1 MTGNSKNNRKKIIW
15 ESAFD
20 NKKKK
25 PGLKFN
31 PGVALTGVRTTGL
44 LPLQKHIQASIY
56 LIYLSCDF
64 SIPAE
69 KKNNNIK
76 TIIII
81 TTTKDVG
88 ANPFPAKRVG
98 CD

>member
-31 PGVALTGVRTTGL
+31 PGVALTGVRTIGL
-44 LPLQKHIQASIY
+44 LSLQKHM
-56 LIYLSCDF
+56 
-64 SIPAE
+64 
-69 KKNNNIK
+69 
-76 TIIII
+76 
-81 TTTKDVG
+81 
-88 ANPFPAKRVG
+88 
-98 CD
+98 

>member
-31 PGVALTGVRTTGL
+31 PGLALTGVRTTGL
-44 LPLQKHIQASIY
+44 LSLQKHI
-56 LIYLSCDF
+56 
-64 SIPAE
+64 
-69 KKNNNIK
+69 
-76 TIIII
+76 
-81 TTTKDVG
+81 
-88 ANPFPAKRVG
+88 
-98 CD
+98 